1 MRADGFK
8 NVLLN
13 SMRLLT
19 NSDNPFKKP
28 LQKPTAVILTLR
40 MHTESSLIPPGYI
53 A

>member
-1 MRADGFK
+1 MHADGFK
-8 NVLLN
+8 NVLLD

-28 LQKPTAVILTLR
+28 RQKPTAEILTLR
-40 MHTESSLIPPGYI
+40 VHKDSRLIPPGYV